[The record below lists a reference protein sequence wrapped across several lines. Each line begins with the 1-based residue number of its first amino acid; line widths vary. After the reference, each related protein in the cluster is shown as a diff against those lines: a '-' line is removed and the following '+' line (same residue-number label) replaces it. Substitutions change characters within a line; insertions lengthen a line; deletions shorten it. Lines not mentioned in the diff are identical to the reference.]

1 MPFPTVTAA
10 ACCLLVLL
18 LIVLTIRV
26 SILRQAEGILLG
38 TGNNVRLE
46 RAVRAQ
52 GNLAESAPAAL
63 MLMLLLEF
71 SGASMSVIAGL
82 AATYIGSRLAHAAGI
97 LSGRRLAVFRSVG
110 AAGSLLVMLAGGGML
125 ARHLIDLL

>member
-1 MPFPTVTAA
+1 MRFPTVTAI
-10 ACCLLVLL
+10 ACCLLVFL

-26 SILRQAEGILLG
+26 SILRHAEGVLLG
-38 TGNNVRLE
+38 NGNNTRLE

-52 GNLAESAPAAL
+52 GNLAESAPTAL
-63 MLMLLLEF
+63 LLMLLLEF

-82 AATYIGSRLAHAAGI
+82 SATYLGSRLAHAAGI
-97 LSGRRLAVFRSVG
+97 LSGGRLAAFRTIG

-125 ARHLIDLL
+125 ARYLIGLL